1 MNNALTSLS
10 YELSP
15 ANPQWYA
22 ARVTF
27 LNKTP
32 STGFDIE
39 KLSTMYHHENGF
51 RTIISNIDINF
62 SPSSLIVCEDSE
74 SMYGKW
80 PKNLLSDT
88 ENMYLSLDPFYS
100 YLESQLSLATGIYYP
115 MNRESFII
123 NKDSYNIF
131 LENINNEFFN
141 KKYVNKVSLNNKC
154 GNNFQDVYY
163 SANPSGQD
171 PWYGPLKNTPVHAN
185 IEFLMD
191 PSINRSITYLFLEA
205 VYNIINNAP
214 QRSIIPLIV
223 YKTWDESFFAN
234 FYYERSM
241 DSLLDEF
248 NNDNSIVQKP
258 LDFIIFIHFPYTKV
272 KTRKNF
278 DVEVF
283 GNRILNMNPL
293 KPSTSNIQNKPEYR
307 RF

>member
-22 ARVTF
+22 ARATF

-39 KLSTMYHHENGF
+39 KLSTMYHHEHGF

-62 SPSSLIVCEDSE
+62 SPSSLITYDIVDDYMDTYPWPRNLISNTE
-74 SMYGKW
+74 SFSYYS
-80 PKNLLSDT
+80 PIYT
-88 ENMYLSLDPFYS
+88 YLDN
-100 YLESQLSLATGIYYP
+100 QLPLATGIYYP

-123 NKDSYNIF
+123 NKDSYDVF
-131 LENINNEFFN
+131 LESVNNEILN
-141 KKYVNKVSLNNKC
+141 KKYVNKVSFNNKC
-154 GNNFQDVYY
+154 GNYLQDVYY

-171 PWYGPLKNTPVHAN
+171 PWYGPLKNTPIHPN

-191 PSINRSITYLFLEA
+191 PSINRSITHLFLEA
-205 VYNIINNAP
+205 VYNIINNVP
-214 QRSIIPLIV
+214 QKSIIPYIAA
-223 YKTWDESFFAN
+223 KRWNSSQFNA
-234 FYYERSM
+234 YY
-241 DSLLDEF
+241 DLTSLLDEF
-248 NNDNSIVQKP
+248 NNDNSIVRKP
-258 LDFIIFIHFPYTKV
+258 IDFIIFIHFPYIKV
-272 KTRKNF
+272 KTREHF